1 MNGIER
7 TITVEPSVMQFDPI
21 TIPGNAPPFKL
32 PSWWP
37 WAVAAIAIGGL
48 WYLTREDRHG
58 RGRPLEVTG

>member
-7 TITVEPSVMQFDPI
+7 TITIEPGGPMTFDPI
-21 TIPGNAPPFKL
+21 TVEGNPPPFGL

-48 WYLTREDRHG
+48 WYLTREEGHR
-58 RGRPLEVTG
+58 RPLAGAG